1 MRCLHRHPYQKPF
14 NSQWIRVLSLT
25 MKPLTTAL
33 LFSEAAE
40 SQKNGISVH
49 SELTVSFSNVLMFL
63 PVTFIQ

>member
-1 MRCLHRHPYQKPF
+1 MRCLPRRPYQKPF

-25 MKPLTTAL
+25 MKPLTTTL

-40 SQKNGISVH
+40 SQKNGISVR
-49 SELTVSFSNVLMFL
+49 SELTVSISNVLMFL

>member
-1 MRCLHRHPYQKPF
+1 
-14 NSQWIRVLSLT
+14 